1 MQGKYLFET
10 FSNIQTFFHEF
21 LKKFQFL
28 ASQNFVNTRS
38 YIPFDISSPLMAIS
52 QILKSQP
59 KENH

>member
-28 ASQNFVNTRS
+28 ASQNFVNT
-38 YIPFDISSPLMAIS
+38 
-52 QILKSQP
+52 
-59 KENH
+59 